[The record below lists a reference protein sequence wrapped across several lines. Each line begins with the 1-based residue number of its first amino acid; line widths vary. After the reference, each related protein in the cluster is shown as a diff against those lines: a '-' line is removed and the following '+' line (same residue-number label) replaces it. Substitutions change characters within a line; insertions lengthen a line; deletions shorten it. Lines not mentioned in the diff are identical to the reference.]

1 MYDWSY
7 EYLVELPDAD
17 EHMRTNLDEK
27 PARDVHNLDELA
39 RKPYEW
45 YNNLVELS
53 TPLLLMS
60 TPYLAQK
67 RKVSVNLDLDCYGDL
82 DAQVLRVLDWH
93 KILMLESDETVEV
106 TVSEQEEDDV
116 DQAADILYSQ

>member
-1 MYDWSY
+1 
-7 EYLVELPDAD
+7 
-17 EHMRTNLDEK
+17 
-27 PARDVHNLDELA
+27 
-39 RKPYEW
+39 
-45 YNNLVELS
+45 
-53 TPLLLMS
+53 MS

-106 TVSEQEEDDV
+106 TVSEQETDDV
-116 DQAADILYSQ
+116 DLAADILYSQ